1 MRLLRYLESTPQE
14 LSYDANILHTP
25 LNTLAL
31 LYIEAFAPFMLICL
45 QNVYYSY
52 IQALESF
59 YKFQRSFAIL
69 SDKEKKTDSPPLP
82 LEEYCGS
89 VIDIHE
95 LHKAV
100 SVASNCPDFRVLRTR
115 GFETSELCE
124 IFLNKFGK
132 YLYLVIVAVF
142 SIAVAASYAVVVGSA
157 WATNIPLNFGPFNQ
171 CSYNDF
177 HYAIIPEDVGCQ
189 YTYYFCLML
198 FGLIVVPLSVM
209 NLKDQAV
216 IQAIFGLLRFLM
228 LAMVLVYCIVK
239 LFEGGDI
246 CQEKLIGNYISN
258 QSNATKSCNVKET
271 ARNITAE
278 SAIEIRDIIMKFD
291 WRGWLDA
298 VPVFTMP
305 LSVHYCIPS
314 FTHPIGKKN
323 YLWQFILCTYTFVGF
338 CFLCVA
344 IVVPLWFKGD
354 MQESLLLNWVS
365 DN

>member
-1 MRLLRYLESTPQE
+1 M
-14 LSYDANILHTP
+14 
-25 LNTLAL
+25 
-31 LYIEAFAPFMLICL
+31 
-45 QNVYYSY
+45 
-52 IQALESF
+52 ESF
-59 YKFQRSFAIL
+59 YKFQRSFAVL
-69 SDKEKKTDSPPLP
+69 SDKEKKTDLPPPP

-100 SVASNCPDFRVLRTR
+100 SVASNCPDFRILRTR

-124 IFLNKFGK
+124 IFFNKLGK

-142 SIAVAASYAVVVGSA
+142 CFSVAVSYAVVVGSA

-171 CSYNDF
+171 CSYNAF
-177 HYAIIPEDVGCQ
+177 HYELIPAEDGCR

-198 FGLIVVPLSVM
+198 LGLIVVPLSMM

-216 IQAIFGLLRFLM
+216 IQAIFGLLRLLM
-228 LAMVLVYCIVK
+228 LAMILVYCIVR

-246 CQEKLIGNYISN
+246 CQETRIGNYISN
-258 QSNATKSCNVKET
+258 QSNATKSCNVEET
-271 ARNITAE
+271 VGNITAE
-278 SAIEIRDIIMKFD
+278 NVIDIIMRFD
-291 WRGWLDA
+291 WRGWLEA
-298 VPVFTMP
+298 VPVFTIP

-314 FTHPIGKKN
+314 FTHPIGKKK
-323 YLWQFILCTYTFVGF
+323 YLWQFILCTYSFVGF

-354 MQESLLLNWVS
+354 TQESLILNWVS
-365 DN
+365 DR